1 MRNTQR
7 WLLVTGL
14 RLRQRSCQHHSWHP
28 SSNRRTRN
36 WAPCARWSQC
46 DARPPRSSQS
56 RGSRGGRWCNGAFVI
71 VAPGVVV
78 FAARAG
84 THRLAST
91 GTPFACGARCRRY
104 WTTHLASTKPDLPAN
119 ARDLAWTILRFFCT
133 VEHDDEAT
141 RRCLNSIVAILRSV
155 AGASDNKKQLV
166 DYNQHLVAAV
176 AEAESSPGVVPWHGA
191 TAAECSAASCAWGA
205 HRNSIASNL
214 EATLAADEIP

>member
-1 MRNTQR
+1 M
-7 WLLVTGL
+7 
-14 RLRQRSCQHHSWHP
+14 
-28 SSNRRTRN
+28 
-36 WAPCARWSQC
+36 
-46 DARPPRSSQS
+46 
-56 RGSRGGRWCNGAFVI
+56 
-71 VAPGVVV
+71 V

-84 THRLAST
+84 IPSANT

-119 ARDLAWTILRFFCT
+119 ARDFAWTILRFFCT

-176 AEAESSPGVVPWHGA
+176 AELNQAQASFRGMGGA
-191 TAAECSAASCAWGA
+191 AAECSAASCAWGA
-205 HRNSIASNL
+205 HRNSIACNL